1 MRRNKYPNRQR
12 RGAVLVLSALF
23 MVVILGMVAFAVD
36 LLGLRTAPLVAA
48 LGAALRGG
56 GMVIPFVALGAFTPT

>member
-1 MRRNKYPNRQR
+1 MVERCSQ
-12 RGAVLVLSALF
+12 AVDVTLAIDL
-23 MVVILGMVAFAVD
+23 VAFAVD